1 VRRRIIEFGERP
13 PKHSFGEA
21 EVDSPVIGEANSEAV
36 DGDFRCAVSSHG
48 GQKNCEEQQFEG
60 LDVGLQFVTTR
71 AAGKH
76 DAGNEGAEGGR
87 KTDRIHEKGSADD
100 ERDGG
105 SRTSFAPSSER
116 HPAQA
121 QVVYGMP
128 DRSPSVSKLG
138 YR

>member
-1 VRRRIIEFGERP
+1 MASPTAKLWTEISDAQFHLTAG
-13 PKHSFGEA
+13 KKTA
-21 EVDSPVIGEANSEAV
+21 E
-36 DGDFRCAVSSHG
+36 SS
-48 GQKNCEEQQFEG
+48 NFEG
-60 LDVGLQFVTTR
+60 LDVGFQFVTTR

-100 ERDGG
+100 EREGG

-128 DRSPSVSKLG
+128 DRNPSVSKQA
-138 YR
+138 